1 MSQKT
6 QPGSVESRVHDLKRT
21 EFENILIKK
30 LGEMFDYGNVSKLV
44 THKLQYSRNVKVN
57 LCENK
62 TVKNLFF

>member
-30 LGEMFDYGNVSKLV
+30 LGQKIKCELK
-44 THKLQYSRNVKVN
+44 TVN
-57 LCENK
+57 LRIK
-62 TVKNLFF
+62 QLI